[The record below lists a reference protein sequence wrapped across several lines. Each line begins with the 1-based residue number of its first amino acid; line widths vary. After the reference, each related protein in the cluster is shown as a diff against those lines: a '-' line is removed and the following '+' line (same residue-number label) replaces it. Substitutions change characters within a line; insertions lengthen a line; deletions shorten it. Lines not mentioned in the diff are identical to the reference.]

1 MIFHQAGNSLSNYNY
16 NTAFYTD
23 EVWEHHF
30 HKNPEIIYVLE
41 GAVDCTA
48 DAGNIR
54 LAAGE
59 FGLCLPYE
67 IHSYRPLAGS
77 RSWVIVFSED
87 FVRLFA
93 KQVAG
98 KRGKGYAFRCPAAV
112 EQYIRSELIEA
123 EEHSLLGLKACL
135 YALCAQYSE
144 QVPLTE
150 RNGKEF
156 KVASAVLDYVR
167 QNHTNRVSLGE
178 IAEKLGYDYNYMSR
192 YFRNTF
198 DMTFTEFVN
207 VYRLET
213 AVNLLENTE
222 KSITAVALESGF
234 QSVRNFNHFFKNNT
248 GKTPTEYR
256 KAAR

>member
-77 RSWVIVFSED
+77 RYWVIVFSED

-93 KQVAG
+93 VIGIMVICCMAILAWLISK
-98 KRGKGYAFRCPAAV
+98 
-112 EQYIRSELIEA
+112 IRIA
-123 EEHSLLGLKACL
+123 QALK
-135 YALCAQYSE
+135 
-144 QVPLTE
+144 
-150 RNGKEF
+150 
-156 KVASAVLDYVR
+156 
-167 QNHTNRVSLGE
+167 LGE
-178 IAEKLGYDYNYMSR
+178 D
-192 YFRNTF
+192 
-198 DMTFTEFVN
+198 
-207 VYRLET
+207 
-213 AVNLLENTE
+213 
-222 KSITAVALESGF
+222 
-234 QSVRNFNHFFKNNT
+234 
-248 GKTPTEYR
+248 
-256 KAAR
+256 